1 MSSGKTISAILIVI
15 NIIGIICLI
24 FFMGMLFSG
33 DTTVK
38 NPDSMIPFQTWEAG
52 GTVLMIG
59 LVSLAVANTLAFT
72 FALKEEVTGWK
83 RYLFFLPVFLCFLS
97 VVFYIIKSF
106 TL

>member
-1 MSSGKTISAILIVI
+1 MRSSKTISAILIVI
-15 NIIGIICLI
+15 NIIGIICMI

-59 LVSLAVANTLAFT
+59 LVPLAVANTLAFT

>member
-1 MSSGKTISAILIVI
+1 MRSGKTISAILIVI

-24 FFMGMLFSG
+24 FFMGLLFSG
-33 DTTVK
+33 DTTVR

-59 LVSLAVANTLAFT
+59 LVPLAVANTLAFT

-83 RYLFFLPVFLCFLS
+83 RYLFFLPLFLCFLS

>member
-1 MSSGKTISAILIVI
+1 MRSGKTISAILIVI

-24 FFMGMLFSG
+24 FFMGLLFSG

-59 LVSLAVANTLAFT
+59 LVPLAVANTLAFT

>member
-1 MSSGKTISAILIVI
+1 MRSGKTVSAILIVI

-24 FFMGMLFSG
+24 FFMGLLFSG
-33 DTTVK
+33 DTTVR

-52 GTVLMIG
+52 GTVLLIG
-59 LVSLAVANTLAFT
+59 LVPLAVANTLAFT

>member
-1 MSSGKTISAILIVI
+1 MRSGKTISAILIVI

-24 FFMGMLFSG
+24 FFLGLLFSG

-38 NPDSMIPFQTWEAG
+38 NQDSMIPFQTWEAG

-59 LVSLAVANTLAFT
+59 LVPLAVANTLAFT

>member
-1 MSSGKTISAILIVI
+1 MRSGKTISAILIVI

-33 DTTVK
+33 DSTVK

-59 LVSLAVANTLAFT
+59 LVPLAVANTLAFT
-72 FALKEEVTGWK
+72 FTLKEEVTGWK
-83 RYLFFLPVFLCFLS
+83 RYLFFLPLFLCFLS

>member
-1 MSSGKTISAILIVI
+1 MRSGKTISAILIVI

-33 DTTVK
+33 DSTVK

-59 LVSLAVANTLAFT
+59 LVPLAVANTLAFT

-83 RYLFFLPVFLCFLS
+83 RYLFFLPLFLCFLS

>member
-1 MSSGKTISAILIVI
+1 MRSGKTISAILIVI

-59 LVSLAVANTLAFT
+59 LVPLAVANTLAFT

-83 RYLFFLPVFLCFLS
+83 RYLFFLPLFLCFLS

>member
-1 MSSGKTISAILIVI
+1 MRSGKTISAILIVI

-33 DTTVK
+33 DSTVK

-59 LVSLAVANTLAFT
+59 LVPLAVANTLAFT

-97 VVFYIIKSF
+97 VAFYIIKSF

>member
-1 MSSGKTISAILIVI
+1 MKPISAILIVI

-59 LVSLAVANTLAFT
+59 LVPLAVANTLAFT

-83 RYLFFLPVFLCFLS
+83 RCLFFLPVFLCFLS
-97 VVFYIIKSF
+97 VAFYIIKSF

>member
-1 MSSGKTISAILIVI
+1 MRSGKTISAILIVI

-59 LVSLAVANTLAFT
+59 LVPLAVANTLAFT

-83 RYLFFLPVFLCFLS
+83 RYLFYLPVFLCFLS

>member
-1 MSSGKTISAILIVI
+1 MRSGKTISAILIVI

-52 GTVLMIG
+52 GTVLLIG
-59 LVSLAVANTLAFT
+59 LVPLAVANTLAFT

>member
-1 MSSGKTISAILIVI
+1 MRSGKTISAILIVI

-24 FFMGMLFSG
+24 FFMGILFSG

-52 GTVLMIG
+52 GTVLLIG
-59 LVSLAVANTLAFT
+59 LVPLAVANTLAFT
-72 FALKEEVTGWK
+72 FALKEKVTGWK